1 MSIKRGNARLTIF
14 SVGISEQ
21 MNNEEYIIADDAG
34 LAKQIYLANIESK
47 VKVVTLESLIG
58 RKEAM
63 DELLKQL
70 RMQVERLEAAG
81 IAKGSHS

>member
-1 MSIKRGNARLTIF
+1 LSIKRGNARLTIF
-14 SVGISEQ
+14 SVGVGEQ

-34 LAKQIYLANIESK
+34 LAKQIYLANIENK

-58 RKEAM
+58 RAEAR

-70 RMQVERLEAAG
+70 KLHVQKLEAVKESKA
-81 IAKGSHS
+81 

>member
-1 MSIKRGNARLTIF
+1 MSIKRGNSRLTIF
-14 SVGISEQ
+14 SVGVGDQ
-21 MNNEEYIIADDAG
+21 MNNEEYIIADDPG

-58 RKEAM
+58 RTEAR

-70 RMQVERLEAAG
+70 KLHVQKLEAV
-81 IAKGSHS
+81 KGSHS

>member
-14 SVGISEQ
+14 SVGVGEQ

-34 LAKQIYLANIESK
+34 LAKQIYLANIENK
-47 VKVVTLESLIG
+47 IKVVTLESLIG
-58 RKEAM
+58 RSEAR

-70 RMQVERLEAAG
+70 KLHVQKLEAV
-81 IAKGSHS
+81 KGSSP

>member
-1 MSIKRGNARLTIF
+1 MSIKRGGSRLTIF
-14 SVGISEQ
+14 SVGVGEQ
-21 MNNEEYIIADDAG
+21 MNNEEYIIADDAR
-34 LAKQIYLANIESK
+34 LAKQIYLANIENK

-58 RKEAM
+58 RAEAR

-81 IAKGSHS
+81 IVKGSHS

>member
-1 MSIKRGNARLTIF
+1 
-14 SVGISEQ
+14 

-34 LAKQIYLANIESK
+34 LAKQIYLANIENK

-58 RKEAM
+58 RAEAR

-70 RMQVERLEAAG
+70 KLHVQKLEAVKESKA
-81 IAKGSHS
+81 